1 MRPGSLSLWERG
13 TAKRWSGWRRYD
25 ITHTDTFPSKER
37 PTFDENVVSIC
48 YALPPTPF
56 PPLTRSPFPVGEGC
70 CTRNLRQ
77 QMKRFHLSQKKDRDL
92 CNEGNVATLPV
103 WGNGKVRGSPH
114 SEIPMV
120 FRKFWKFA
128 LFQKLKLVSRFCCTV
143 AIRSGNRPSCGGCDG
158 DSCRCSC
165 CSVPADAEP
174 TSSPTRSSSPER
186 A

>member
-48 YALPPTPF
+48 YVLPPTPF

-77 QMKRFHLSQKKDRDL
+77 QMKRFHLSQKKIGTSVMRGTSQPCPFGGMGRCEVPPTQKSRWCL
-92 CNEGNVATLPV
+92 GNF
-103 WGNGKVRGSPH
+103 GNLRCFKN
-114 SEIPMV
+114 
-120 FRKFWKFA
+120 WN
-128 LFQKLKLVSRFCCTV
+128 LFHACE

-158 DSCRCSC
+158 SSACSM
-165 CSVPADAEP
+165 
-174 TSSPTRSSSPER
+174 
-186 A
+186 